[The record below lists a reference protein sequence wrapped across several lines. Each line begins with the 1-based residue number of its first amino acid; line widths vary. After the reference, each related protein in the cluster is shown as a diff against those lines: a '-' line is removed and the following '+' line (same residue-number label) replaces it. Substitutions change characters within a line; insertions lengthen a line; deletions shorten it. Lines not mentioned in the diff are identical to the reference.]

1 MANTGNFLGGSRRNY
16 QRKTEKQMLGDLEQE
31 KEFAIREQETLIV
44 LQNVLNKIVE
54 AKRQTENS
62 PGRLDQATI
71 ATTHDIYSHAPPGM

>member
-54 AKRQTENS
+54 AKRQTRNS
-62 PGRLDQATI
+62 PGTI
-71 ATTHDIYSHAPPGM
+71 RPGNDRYNA